1 MKKLVLLLAI
11 CTIILLPFQA
21 LAFGSKESGD
31 AKTGTIG
38 ISKIVAHPA
47 LDAVEQGIQDELKE
61 LGYDFQYD
69 LQNANGDPNAAKT
82 IATKFMANKV
92 KIAVGIATP
101 TAQALVGTITDIP
114 VVFSAVT
121 DPVDAGLVASLDKG
135 SGNVTGISDLTPVKA
150 QVEFLNSLTDIKT
163 LGHIYTSSE
172 QNAQVL
178 AEMAEKACEEL
189 GIEFLVSTVT
199 KSAEVKQAAQL
210 IAPKVDAFY
219 VSTDNTVVSALA
231 ALVEVATDRGIP
243 IMSADPSSAETNG
256 VLAAWGFDYYKMG
269 RATGKLIDEILK
281 GKDPD
286 SIATRFMTDPSDTDL
301 LINLDVAKNLGITIP
316 KSIVNKA
323 SKVIKDGS
331 LVTQ

>member
-1 MKKLVLLLAI
+1 MRRLVLFLSFCMVL
-11 CTIILLPFQA
+11 LLPFQVLA
-21 LAFGSKESGD
+21 LGSKESED
-31 AKTGTIG
+31 AKTGVIG

-47 LDAVEQGIQDELKE
+47 LDAVEQGIQDELKD
-61 LGYDFQYD
+61 LGYNFQYD

-82 IATKFMANKV
+82 IANKFLANKV
-92 KIAVGIATP
+92 KVAVGIATP
-101 TAQALVGTITDIP
+101 TAQALVGTIKDIP

-121 DPVDAGLVASLDKG
+121 DPVDAGLVQSLDKG

-150 QVEFLNSLTDIKT
+150 QIEFLNRLVKIKT

-178 AEMAEKACEEL
+178 AKMAEDACAEL
-189 GIEFLVSTVT
+189 GIKFMASTVT

-210 IAPKVDAFY
+210 LAPKVDAFY

-231 ALVEVATDRGIP
+231 ALVEVANDRNIP

-269 RATGKLIDEILK
+269 RATGKLIDEILR
-281 GKDPD
+281 GKNPD
-286 SIATRFMTDPSDTDL
+286 KIPTRFMTDPSDTDL
-301 LINLDVAKNLGITIP
+301 LINLDVAEKLGIKVP
-316 KSIVNKA
+316 QSVVKQA

-331 LVTQ
+331 LTTP

>member
-1 MKKLVLLLAI
+1 MKKPVLFIVSSIALLVS
-11 CTIILLPFQA
+11 LPFMVT
-21 LAFGSKESGD
+21 GCREVS
-31 AKTGTIG
+31 KTGVIG

-47 LDAVEQGIQDELKE
+47 LDAVEQGIQDELAD
-61 LGYDFQYD
+61 LGYEFQYD
-69 LQNANGDPNAAKT
+69 LQNANGDANAAKT
-82 IATKFMANKV
+82 IATKFMANRV
-92 KIAVGIATP
+92 RVAVGIATP
-101 TAQALVGTITDIP
+101 TAQALVGTISDIP

-121 DPVDAGLVASLDKG
+121 DPVDAGLVESLDKG

-150 QVEFLNSLTDIKT
+150 QIEFLKKLTDIKT

-178 AEMAEKACEEL
+178 AQMAEEACGEL
-189 GIEFLVSTVT
+189 DIEFIATTVT

-210 IAPKVDAFY
+210 MAPKVDAFY

-231 ALVEVATDRGIP
+231 ALVEVATDNNIP

-281 GKDPD
+281 GKNPD
-286 SIATRFMTDPSDTDL
+286 SIPTRFMTDPADTDL
-301 LINLDVAKNLGITIP
+301 LINLDVAKKLGITIP
-316 KSIVNKA
+316 ESVVKTA
-323 SKVIKDGS
+323 SKVIENGS
-331 LVTQ
+331 PATK